1 MYVSCFLQDMLYTAH
16 ADELPKLA
24 YIINNKMMKKERLP
38 QQDSLDGLLVVRAAW
53 DIVDIGEHTLKFF
66 KKVAKVAYVLMLLL
80 SVAIVVVTVQTVE
93 IDASLNV
100 VSVEKSG
107 TELKGSQLIT
117 FCLSLAAAFVAAV
130 QAFYNPVR
138 RWQQVRDATANMES
152 AIWQFRCR
160 AGVYAQGS
168 EGPAASTQAL
178 SAAVRKCREAIMVSA
193 DVQETSF
200 HAFYPLHIYRHGQR
214 PRGGTKIYP
223 SPTPNTTED
232 CFDPES
238 PEVQEKESFDNN
250 YSPTKPEDYIR
261 LRILKML
268 RFYRKRLP
276 NYARQRDFCQ
286 WIIMVGTVA
295 GALIAFLG
303 FAPQVAIVTSV
314 TTSVAA
320 WLEFHS
326 TAQKVSRYNG
336 IIVSLSNILLWWDS
350 MGDVDKASPMNID
363 LLVQMGEA
371 TLNAERGAWLSAGA
385 SKEDQEKDKKGKDDD
400 EDETRK

>member
-1 MYVSCFLQDMLYTAH
+1 MC
-16 ADELPKLA
+16 
-24 YIINNKMMKKERLP
+24 
-38 QQDSLDGLLVVRAAW
+38 AAW

-66 KKVAKVAYVLMLLL
+66 KKIAKVAYVLMLLL

-100 VSVEKSG
+100 VSLEKSG

-178 SAAVRKCREAIMVSA
+178 SAAVRRCREAIMVSA

-214 PRGGTKIYP
+214 PRGTYVRVIHVCIYVYI
-223 SPTPNTTED
+223 TPK
-232 CFDPES
+232 
-238 PEVQEKESFDNN
+238 V
-250 YSPTKPEDYIR
+250 
-261 LRILKML
+261 
-268 RFYRKRLP
+268 
-276 NYARQRDFCQ
+276 
-286 WIIMVGTVA
+286 
-295 GALIAFLG
+295 FL
-303 FAPQVAIVTSV
+303 
-314 TTSVAA
+314 
-320 WLEFHS
+320 
-326 TAQKVSRYNG
+326 
-336 IIVSLSNILLWWDS
+336 
-350 MGDVDKASPMNID
+350 
-363 LLVQMGEA
+363 
-371 TLNAERGAWLSAGA
+371 
-385 SKEDQEKDKKGKDDD
+385 
-400 EDETRK
+400 